1 MILGANL
8 VHKSKKDR
16 VHKSKKDPTVV
27 CEKSNESNK
36 HGVLSLIGN
45 HEDQLVSLQYFK
57 HLFWRLEF
65 TSKDIGFEDF
75 MQVDKISVLWQQVQ
89 VIIRLNAKGTDAR
102 FGDPPA

>member
-75 MQVDKISVLWQQVQ
+75 MQVDKYRRSFWRSASLGYLFSYFGVVLCSG
-89 VIIRLNAKGTDAR
+89 A
-102 FGDPPA
+102 

>member
-57 HLFWRLEF
+57 HLPFSIDVSNLR
-65 TSKDIGFEDF
+65 G
-75 MQVDKISVLWQQVQ
+75 
-89 VIIRLNAKGTDAR
+89 
-102 FGDPPA
+102 FGDLSLQVKI